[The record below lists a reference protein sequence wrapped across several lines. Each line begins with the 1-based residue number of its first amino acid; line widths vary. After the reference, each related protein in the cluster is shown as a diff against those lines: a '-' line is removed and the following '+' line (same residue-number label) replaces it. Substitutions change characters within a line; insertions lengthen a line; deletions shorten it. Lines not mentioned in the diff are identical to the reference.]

1 MDSARILV
9 VDDDTK
15 HLSIIRRWLE
25 IEGHD
30 VYTATNGWD
39 ALESMVEHRPALT
52 VTDIRMR
59 PMDGFQLIRHLRE
72 ISNSYVLALT
82 GLSADEH
89 KIHGLELGADEYL
102 TKPISKK
109 MFLAQVHSLL
119 RRINPAEEIA
129 NSYSD
134 GCLTLDVLTR
144 ESRLHGED
152 LYLRPTEFRLLAYLC
167 RNNERVVS
175 HEELLDRVW
184 GGESGSLSSLK
195 WYISSLRAKIEAIS
209 RGHDNIL
216 TIRRVG
222 YRYLPSESCPRA
234 LEMES

>member
-102 TKPISKK
+102 TKPVTGTFLRSRVPGSWKWVPAGTPATGISGLGRSSGL
-109 MFLAQVHSLL
+109 FEGRCTRPAQLTAAFPQPSL
-119 RRINPAEEIA
+119 I
-129 NSYSD
+129 
-134 GCLTLDVLTR
+134 
-144 ESRLHGED
+144 
-152 LYLRPTEFRLLAYLC
+152 
-167 RNNERVVS
+167 
-175 HEELLDRVW
+175 
-184 GGESGSLSSLK
+184 SGRCD
-195 WYISSLRAKIEAIS
+195 WVAGIP
-209 RGHDNIL
+209 NI
-216 TIRRVG
+216 TGIGV
-222 YRYLPSESCPRA
+222 
-234 LEMES
+234 